1 MASLVWE
8 RERVDAPPPHFA
20 EAQAE
25 QELWEEL
32 HDHGVSLNWALN
44 EALRIHDD
52 PAWRVFQVRGRSLD
66 SAILLPSLLLRS
78 CFP

>member
-1 MASLVWE
+1 MASLVRE
-8 RERVDAPPPHFA
+8 RERVDVQPPHFA

-32 HDHGVSLNWALN
+32 HDHGASLNRELN
-44 EALRIHDD
+44 EALQIHGG